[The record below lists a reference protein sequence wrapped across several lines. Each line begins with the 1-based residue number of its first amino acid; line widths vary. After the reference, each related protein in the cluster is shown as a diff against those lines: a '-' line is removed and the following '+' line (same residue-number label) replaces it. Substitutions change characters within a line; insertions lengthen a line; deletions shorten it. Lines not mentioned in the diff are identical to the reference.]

1 MKKEKEIPELE
12 RLKEFKKKSG
22 WTYEK
27 IAEFMKVHSQSVCN
41 WITGAFKPSN
51 MAIEKIRKFLDTFF
65 IQ

>member
-1 MKKEKEIPELE
+1 MKEKKEIPELE
-12 RLKEFKKKSG
+12 RLREFKKKSG

-27 IAEFMKVHSQSVCN
+27 IGEFMKVHSQSVTN

-51 MAIEKIRKFLDTFF
+51 MAIEKIKKFLDTFF